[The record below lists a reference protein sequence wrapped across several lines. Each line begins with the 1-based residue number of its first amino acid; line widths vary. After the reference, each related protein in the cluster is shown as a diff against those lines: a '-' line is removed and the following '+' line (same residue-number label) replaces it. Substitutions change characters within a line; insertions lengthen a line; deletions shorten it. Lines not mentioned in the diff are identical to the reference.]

1 VNHRTKL
8 YNFRNG
14 GDPEYCG
21 YYRIDL
27 HSGSAAVD
35 TPFVG
40 SDISNIDKTF
50 AHGIRNS
57 FRLVVDPINGDVCD
71 TGNGPFFFDKINLID
86 SGFNSGWRS

>member
-40 SDISNIDKTF
+40 SDIPNIDKTF
-50 AHGIRNS
+50 AYDIRNS
-57 FRLVVDPINGDVCD
+57 FSLVVNPITGGVCD
-71 TGNGPFFFDKINLID
+71 TGNGPSCFDEINLID
-86 SGFNSGWRS
+86 SGFYSGWRS

>member
-40 SDISNIDKTF
+40 SDIPNIDKTF

-57 FRLVVDPINGDVCD
+57 FRLIVDPFMEMFATQGMVHSFLINKSDRLG
-71 TGNGPFFFDKINLID
+71 I
-86 SGFNSGWRS
+86 